1 MSVSN
6 FKNMGFRVINKEVH
20 LSRGKRYFYLKVGV
34 TVVVLVW
41 LINIIDLKEVR
52 QLLTQVKLGY
62 FLGAA
67 GVLIAINMV
76 LAARWKVL
84 LDVGE
89 NRLSWFKLLQLYLVG
104 GFFNAFLPTGLGGD
118 VMRIWLSGNT
128 NKNHTGAFAAVAV
141 ERLLGMAGTVGIV
154 LIGGWMYLGSVNGY
168 DLRAVIVGIGA
179 AVLLSLMLILHPGLY
194 NKIISLSAKIH
205 LFRLGELLS
214 KVFNALHSYRYS
226 MWRLGVGFIL
236 SFIVQFLFVVLHFF
250 IGEAFT
256 GIDKLSIQPYFLI
269 SPMIGLG
276 NFLPSVGG
284 YGIREGS
291 YVLLLS
297 IFGISKDLG
306 FSYAV
311 LADILI
317 FLFVSIGG
325 IVFLMLKR
333 NDGLPSV
340 PKKEHRFL
348 SATMGLFLREP

>member
-1 MSVSN
+1 M
-6 FKNMGFRVINKEVH
+6 
-20 LSRGKRYFYLKVGV
+20 
-34 TVVVLVW
+34 W
-41 LINIIDLKEVR
+41 LISKIDLIDVWQNIIQAKW
-52 QLLTQVKLGY
+52 GY

-67 GVLIAINMV
+67 GVLILINIV

-89 NRLSWFKLLQLYLVG
+89 NNLSWFKLLQLYLVG
-104 GFFNAFLPTGLGGD
+104 GFFNSFFPTGLGGD
-118 VMRIWLSGNT
+118 VMRIWLSGNA
-128 NKNHTGAFAAVAV
+128 NKNHTGAFAAVFV

-154 LIGGWMYLGSVNGY
+154 LIGGWMYLGSVTGY
-168 DLRAVIVGIGA
+168 DLRAIIVGIGA
-179 AVLLSLMLILHPGLY
+179 AILLSIMSILHPGLY
-194 NKIISLSAKIH
+194 NKITKLLAKIH
-205 LFRLGELLS
+205 LFRLGEVLS
-214 KVFNALHSYRYS
+214 KVFSALHSYRFS
-226 MWRLGVGFIL
+226 MWRLGAGFIL

-250 IGEAFT
+250 IGEALT
-256 GIDKLSIQPYFLI
+256 GIDKLTIQPYFLI

-325 IVFLMLKR
+325 IVFVLLRK
-333 NDGLPSV
+333 NEDLPSV
-340 PKKEHRFL
+340 LKKHRFL
-348 SATMGLFLREP
+348 SATI

>member
-1 MSVSN
+1 
-6 FKNMGFRVINKEVH
+6 
-20 LSRGKRYFYLKVGV
+20 
-34 TVVVLVW
+34 VW
-41 LINIIDLKEVR
+41 LISRIDPNDVWQNLIQAKW
-52 QLLTQVKLGY
+52 GY

-67 GVLIAINMV
+67 GVLILINIV
-76 LAARWKVL
+76 LASRWKVL

-104 GFFNAFLPTGLGGD
+104 GFFNSFLPTGLGGD
-118 VMRIWLSGNT
+118 VMRVWLSGNT
-128 NKNHTGAFAAVAV
+128 NKNHSGAFAAVFV
-141 ERLLGMAGTVGIV
+141 ERLLGIAGTVGIV
-154 LIGGWMYLGSVNGY
+154 LIGGWMYLGSVNGH
-168 DLRAVIVGIGA
+168 DLRGIILGTAAVI
-179 AVLLSLMLILHPGLY
+179 LLCLMTIIHPGFHRKTINLVAGM
-194 NKIISLSAKIH
+194 K
-205 LFRLGELLS
+205 LFRTGEILS
-214 KVFNALHSYRYS
+214 KVFNALHSYRFS

-250 IGEAFT
+250 IGEALT

-297 IFGISKDLG
+297 LFGMSKDLG

-317 FLFVSIGG
+317 FLFVFIGG
-325 IVFLMLKR
+325 IVFM
-333 NDGLPSV
+333 
-340 PKKEHRFL
+340 
-348 SATMGLFLREP
+348 FLRKNEGMPQVPQKNTQLLSDVILSKWSRSNKMEHVIYR